1 MYTVLTFVY
10 RSTFANNG
18 PRFEINICNKWTYVF
33 SELSEKTDDNVTTWK
48 TTFSKD
54 FTEVEEIARLISS
67 KFK

>member
-1 MYTVLTFVY
+1 MISLSMLLPRLRRLISCLTKEH
-10 RSTFANNG
+10 N
-18 PRFEINICNKWTYVF
+18 VF